1 MILIAAI
8 AIGLL
13 AAFLVF
19 NYVQGAEDRANED
32 AQRVDVFVV
41 QEPIPQGTLGDEAIE
56 GELIARDQ
64 IPQEFQPDTAVLNL
78 DEISGKVS
86 LANLAPGQVLVDGMF
101 VDPTESDIGTSQQL
115 DPDRTAIT
123 VSVDEIRGVAGLLVP
138 GDEVNLLVTEG
149 GGEAGDEG
157 AATSE
162 SLGQARYLF
171 QKVEI
176 LAVGSQIATGPTG
189 GAGAAEGEEAAP
201 AEEATNSN
209 LITFSVPADAAQLI
223 AAVQAGQL
231 YLTLVPDDYE
241 PTAIPP
247 LDLANL
253 GEALP
258 GEEGDALTPY
268 GPAGVE
274 D

>member
-41 QEPIPQGTLGDEAIE
+41 QEPIPQGTLGDQAIE
-56 GELIARDQ
+56 EELIGRDQ

-115 DPDRTAIT
+115 DPDQTAIT

-149 GGEAGDEG
+149 GGEGGDEG
-157 AATSE
+157 AASSE

-171 QKVEI
+171 QKVQI

-189 GAGAAEGEEAAP
+189 PDGAVEGEEAP
-201 AEEATNSN
+201 AEEETNSN

-268 GPAGVE
+268 GPAGSE